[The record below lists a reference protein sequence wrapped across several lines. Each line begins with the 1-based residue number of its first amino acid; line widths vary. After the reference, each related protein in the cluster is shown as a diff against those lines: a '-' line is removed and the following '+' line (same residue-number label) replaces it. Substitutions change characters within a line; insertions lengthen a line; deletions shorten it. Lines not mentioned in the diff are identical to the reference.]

1 MAIAATMQHTTVRL
15 FIAQF
20 PGNKFANGILFGTAE
35 VFSMLFSNIL
45 LLYLDDMVAFRI
57 VFTFGILSYLL
68 LIYCEYERLT
78 VNPWLTNIATL
89 SLMGSIGSWVNINS
103 LIMELRVPP
112 KNIAAVQL
120 LSRTIA
126 VGVGVFSP
134 SIAALKPPYPYII
147 LLAASV
153 VGFFASLRLPK
164 AGNHL
169 QIVKKTDDLKV
180 QIVDP

>member
-1 MAIAATMQHTTVRL
+1 MRL

-35 VFSMLFSNIL
+35 VLSMLFSNIL